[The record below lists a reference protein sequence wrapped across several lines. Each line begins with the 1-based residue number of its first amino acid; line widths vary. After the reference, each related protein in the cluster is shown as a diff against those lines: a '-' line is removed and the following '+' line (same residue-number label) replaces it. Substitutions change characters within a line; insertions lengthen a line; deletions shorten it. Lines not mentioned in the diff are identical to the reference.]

1 MEEASENFGSLFCCG
16 YYPDLLVIDLH
27 LHEVALSRNARN
39 TDGRESEICCRC
51 RIKRDDVEWSNLT
64 NEGTFKETNMS
75 KLRWGLLST
84 ARINRAVI
92 PPIRSS
98 QRSELRGVA
107 SRDIVKA
114 KEYAKDWQIPHAYG
128 SYEELLADDKI
139 DVIYNPLPNHLHA
152 EWSIRAAEAGKHVL
166 CEKPLALSVAE
177 VDQMAAAAQR
187 HNVVIAEAF
196 MYKHHPQTL
205 KVLELV
211 EQEAIGEVLLVK
223 GAFTFNLDRP
233 DDVRWVPEWGGG
245 SIWDVGCYPI
255 SFTRLVAR
263 AEPVEVFGWQ
273 VTGSTGIDVVFSG
286 QMRFASGLLAQF
298 DCGFRA
304 PYRTAI
310 EIVGTKGSIELASP
324 FKPAGGE
331 WIQIKHGD
339 RREWIESPRS
349 DHLYLGEIE
358 DMEQAVLDGHAAR
371 VSLENSRGNIAV
383 ISALLESARCGQPVK
398 L

>member
-1 MEEASENFGSLFCCG
+1 MQ
-16 YYPDLLVIDLH
+16 
-27 LHEVALSRNARN
+27 
-39 TDGRESEICCRC
+39 
-51 RIKRDDVEWSNLT
+51 
-64 NEGTFKETNMS
+64 

-92 PPIRSS
+92 PPIRGSL
-98 QRSELRGVA
+98 RSELKAVA
-107 SRDIVKA
+107 SRDVVKA
-114 KEYAKDWQIPHAYG
+114 KDYAGEWHIPHACG
-128 SYEELLADDKI
+128 TYEELLAREDI
-139 DVIYNPLPNHLHA
+139 DAIYNPLPNHLHA

-166 CEKPLALSVAE
+166 CEKPLALTLDE
-177 VDQMAAAAQR
+177 VDQMTAAAR
-187 HNVVIAEAF
+187 KNNVIMAEAF

-205 KVLELV
+205 KVLELLA
-211 EQEAIGEVLLVK
+211 QETIGELLLIK
-223 GAFTFNLDRP
+223 GTFTFNLDRS

-255 SFTRLVAR
+255 SFARLVAR

-304 PYRTAI
+304 PYRTAM
-310 EIVGTKGSIELASP
+310 EIVGTRGSIELSSP

-331 WIQIKHGD
+331 WIKIKQGD
-339 RREWIESPRS
+339 RIELLEASRS

-358 DMEQAVLDGHAAR
+358 DMERAVLDGQPPR
-371 VSLENSRGNIAV
+371 ISLANSRGNVATIL
-383 ISALLESARCGQPVK
+383 ALLESARTGAVVR

>member
-1 MEEASENFGSLFCCG
+1 M
-16 YYPDLLVIDLH
+16 
-27 LHEVALSRNARN
+27 
-39 TDGRESEICCRC
+39 
-51 RIKRDDVEWSNLT
+51 K
-64 NEGTFKETNMS
+64 

-92 PPIRSS
+92 PPIRASL
-98 QRSELRGVA
+98 QSELKAVA
-107 SRDIVKA
+107 SRDVVR
-114 KEYAKDWQIPHAYG
+114 AKDYAREWHIPHAYG
-128 SYEELLADDKI
+128 SYEELLADKNI
-139 DVIYNPLPNHLHA
+139 DAIYNPLPNHLHA

-166 CEKPLALSVAE
+166 CEKPLALSLDE
-177 VDQMAAAAQR
+177 VDQIMAAAKK
-187 HNVVIAEAF
+187 HNVVITEAF

-205 KVLELV
+205 KVLELI
-211 EQEAIGEVLLVK
+211 EQEAIGDLLLIK

-255 SFTRLVAR
+255 SFSRLVAD

-286 QMRFASGLLAQF
+286 QMRFAGGLLAQF

-304 PYRTAI
+304 PYRTAM
-310 EIVGTKGSIELASP
+310 EIVGTKGSMELGSP

-331 WIQIKHGD
+331 WIKIKRGD
-339 RREWIESPRS
+339 SVDKVRAPEYE
-349 DHLYLGEIE
+349 LYRGEID
-358 DMEQAVLDGHAAR
+358 DMEQAVLGSQAPR
-371 VSLENSRGNIAV
+371 ISLENSRGNVATIL
-383 ISALLESARCGQPVK
+383 ALLESAQTGRPVR

>member
-1 MEEASENFGSLFCCG
+1 M
-16 YYPDLLVIDLH
+16 
-27 LHEVALSRNARN
+27 R
-39 TDGRESEICCRC
+39 
-51 RIKRDDVEWSNLT
+51 
-64 NEGTFKETNMS
+64 

-92 PPIRSS
+92 PPIRGSV
-98 QRSELRGVA
+98 RSELHAVA
-107 SRDIVKA
+107 SRDVLKA
-114 KEYAKDWQIPHAYG
+114 KEYAQEWHIPHACG
-128 SYEELLADDKI
+128 TYEELLAREDI
-139 DVIYNPLPNHLHA
+139 DAIYNPLPNHLHA

-166 CEKPLALSVAE
+166 CEKPLALTLDE
-177 VDQMAAAAQR
+177 VDQMMAAAKQ
-187 HNVVIAEAF
+187 HNVIITEAF

-211 EQEAIGEVLLVK
+211 EQETIGEVLLVK
-223 GAFTFNLDRP
+223 AAFTFNLNRP

-255 SFTRLVAR
+255 SFARLVAN

-286 QMRFASGLLAQF
+286 QMRFAGGLLAQF

-304 PYRTAI
+304 PYRASM
-310 EIVGTKGSIELASP
+310 EIVGTTGAIELGSP

-331 WIQIKHGD
+331 WIKIKRGD
-339 RREWIESPRS
+339 SVEKIRSPEYE
-349 DHLYLGEIE
+349 LYRGEIE
-358 DMEQAVLDGHAAR
+358 DMERAVLDAQMPR
-371 VSLENSRGNIAV
+371 ISLANSRANVMTIL
-383 ISALLESARCGQPVK
+383 ALLESARTGQVVR

>member
-1 MEEASENFGSLFCCG
+1 M
-16 YYPDLLVIDLH
+16 
-27 LHEVALSRNARN
+27 
-39 TDGRESEICCRC
+39 
-51 RIKRDDVEWSNLT
+51 K
-64 NEGTFKETNMS
+64 

-92 PPIRSS
+92 PPIRAS
-98 QRSELRGVA
+98 RHSELKAVA
-107 SRDIVKA
+107 SRDVVKA
-114 KEYAKDWQIPHAYG
+114 KDYAREWQIPRAYG
-128 SYEELLADDKI
+128 SYEELLADENI

-166 CEKPLALSVAE
+166 CEKPLALSLAE
-177 VDQMAAAAQR
+177 VDRMMAAAKQ
-187 HNVVIAEAF
+187 HNVIITEAF

-205 KVLELV
+205 KVLDLIK
-211 EQEAIGEVLLVK
+211 QDAIGDLLLIK

-255 SFTRLVAR
+255 SFARLVAD
-263 AEPVEVFGWQ
+263 ADPVEVFGWQ

-286 QMRFASGLLAQF
+286 QLRFASGLLAQF

-304 PYRTAI
+304 PFRTAF
-310 EIVGTKGSIELASP
+310 EIVGTKGAIDLGNP

-331 WIQIKHGD
+331 WIKIKRGD
-339 RREWIESPRS
+339 SVDKLRSPEYE
-349 DHLYLGEIE
+349 LYRGEIE
-358 DMEQAVLDGHAAR
+358 DMEHAVLDGDAPR
-371 VSLENSRGNIAV
+371 ISLENSRGNVATLL
-383 ISALLESARCGQPVK
+383 ALLESARTGQVVR

>member
-1 MEEASENFGSLFCCG
+1 MQ
-16 YYPDLLVIDLH
+16 
-27 LHEVALSRNARN
+27 
-39 TDGRESEICCRC
+39 
-51 RIKRDDVEWSNLT
+51 
-64 NEGTFKETNMS
+64 

-92 PPIRSS
+92 PPIHSS
-98 QRSELRGVA
+98 MRSELKAVA
-107 SRDIVKA
+107 SRDVVKA
-114 KEYAKDWQIPHAYG
+114 REYAAECHIPHAVG
-128 SYEELLADDKI
+128 TYEELLARDDV
-139 DVIYNPLPNHLHA
+139 DAIYNPLPNHLHA

-166 CEKPLALSVAE
+166 CEKPLALSLAE
-177 VDQMAAAAQR
+177 VDAMMAAAQKN
-187 HNVVIAEAF
+187 NVVIAEAF

-211 EQEAIGEVLLVK
+211 EQETIGDVLLIK

-255 SFTRLVAR
+255 SFTRLVAQ

-286 QMRFASGLLAQF
+286 QMRFTDGLLAQF

-310 EIVGTKGSIELASP
+310 EIVGTRGSIELGSP

-331 WIQIKHGD
+331 WIKIKRDD
-339 RREWIESPRS
+339 RVELIESPRA
-349 DHLYLGEIE
+349 DHLYQGEIE
-358 DMEQAVLDGHAAR
+358 DMERAVLDGQPPR
-371 VSLENSRGNIAV
+371 ISLENSRGNVATIL
-383 ISALLESARCGQPVK
+383 ALLESARTGQVVR

>member
-1 MEEASENFGSLFCCG
+1 M
-16 YYPDLLVIDLH
+16 V
-27 LHEVALSRNARN
+27 V
-39 TDGRESEICCRC
+39 
-51 RIKRDDVEWSNLT
+51 K
-64 NEGTFKETNMS
+64 

-92 PPIRSS
+92 PPIRGSV
-98 QRSELRGVA
+98 RSELKAVA
-107 SRDIVKA
+107 SRDVVKA
-114 KEYAKDWQIPHAYG
+114 KEYAKEWHIPHAYG
-128 SYEELLADDKI
+128 SYEELLADENI
-139 DVIYNPLPNHLHA
+139 DAIYNPLPNHLHA

-166 CEKPLALSVAE
+166 CEKPLALSLAE
-177 VDQMAAAAQR
+177 VDQMMAAAR
-187 HNVVIAEAF
+187 KSNVVITEAF

-211 EQEAIGEVLLVK
+211 EQETIGDLLLIK
-223 GAFTFNLDRP
+223 GAFTFSLDRP

-255 SFTRLVAR
+255 SFSRLVAK

-304 PYRTAI
+304 PYRTLV
-310 EIVGTKGSIELASP
+310 EIVGTRGAIELNSP

-331 WIQIKHGD
+331 WIKIKRGD
-339 RREWIESPRS
+339 SVDKIRSPEYE
-349 DHLYLGEIE
+349 LYRGEIE
-358 DMEQAVLDGHAAR
+358 DMERAVLDGQTPR
-371 VSLENSRGNIAV
+371 ISLENSRANVATLL
-383 ISALLESARCGQPVK
+383 ALLESARSGRVVR

>member
-1 MEEASENFGSLFCCG
+1 
-16 YYPDLLVIDLH
+16 V
-27 LHEVALSRNARN
+27 
-39 TDGRESEICCRC
+39 
-51 RIKRDDVEWSNLT
+51 K
-64 NEGTFKETNMS
+64 

-92 PPIRSS
+92 PPMRGSM
-98 QRSELRGVA
+98 RSELKAVA
-107 SRDIVKA
+107 SRDVVKA
-114 KEYAKDWQIPHAYG
+114 KAYAKEWQIPHAFG
-128 SYEELLADDKI
+128 SYEELLARDDV
-139 DVIYNPLPNHLHA
+139 DAIYNPLPNHLHA

-166 CEKPLALSVAE
+166 CEKPLALTIDE
-177 VDQMAAAAQR
+177 VDRMMAAAKQN
-187 HNVVIAEAF
+187 NVVIAEAF

-211 EQEAIGEVLLVK
+211 EQAAIGELLLIK

-255 SFTRLVAR
+255 SFARLAAR

-273 VTGSTGIDVVFSG
+273 VAGSTGIDVVFSG
-286 QMRFASGLLAQF
+286 QMKFAGGLLAQF
-298 DCGFRA
+298 DCGFLA

-310 EIVGTKGSIELASP
+310 EIVGTEGSIELGSP

-331 WIQIKHGD
+331 WIKIQRGD
-339 RREWIESPRS
+339 RVELIESPRA
-349 DHLYLGEIE
+349 DHLYQGEIE
-358 DMEQAVLDGHAAR
+358 DMERAVLDGQPPR
-371 VSLENSRGNIAV
+371 ISLENSRGNVATV
-383 ISALLESARCGQPVK
+383 LALLESARMGQVVR